1 MFAAQNPH
9 LAATDPYNV
18 NSLHTFQTSQVIQG
32 SVHLV
37 YVLAKL
43 MPFLLI
49 QFQANMHAAFGYDRR
64 DPYSRLPIDTPP
76 HQSSNGGVD
85 PIVDHTVEHN
95 VSILFAHTK
104 KRPF

>member
-1 MFAAQNPH
+1 MC
-9 LAATDPYNV
+9 LLTDG
-18 NSLHTFQTSQVIQG
+18 TF
-32 SVHLV
+32 
-37 YVLAKL
+37 YD
-43 MPFLLI
+43 

-95 VSILFAHTK
+95 VSTLVIGLFH
-104 KRPF
+104 P